1 MWLNAWVD
9 GCTGGWVDGRMG
21 ERVGGRAEERVGG
34 RAARVVVV
42 VRSGVGADR
51 SYFLFIYVVCSFILY
66 FFMYVIVNY
75 AFVVDLCRSLF
86 L

>member
-42 VRSGVGADR
+42 VHNGVGEHN
-51 SYFLFIYVVCSFILY
+51 IHV
-66 FFMYVIVNY
+66 
-75 AFVVDLCRSLF
+75 
-86 L
+86 

>member
-51 SYFLFIYVVCSFILY
+51 FIYLFIYVVCSFILY
-66 FFMYVIVNY
+66 FFMYVIVIY
-75 AFVVDLCRSLF
+75 AFVVDL
-86 L
+86 